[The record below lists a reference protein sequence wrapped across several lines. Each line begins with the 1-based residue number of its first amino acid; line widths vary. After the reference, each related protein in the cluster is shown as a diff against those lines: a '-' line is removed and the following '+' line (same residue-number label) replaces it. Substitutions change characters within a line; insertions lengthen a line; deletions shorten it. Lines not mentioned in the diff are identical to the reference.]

1 MTDLL
6 ERASA
11 RVRAAG
17 GRMTGQRRLILETLT
32 ALPAHPTAEEVHA
45 RAARRDPTLN
55 LTTVYRTLHWLE
67 AQGLVEPRRFRGH
80 GRHDHFDL
88 AGAHGHHHFLCTQC
102 QRVLEFDE
110 PQVEAVARS
119 YARRQAVKVHDASL
133 VLYGLC
139 AECAARRAPARR
151 SNA

>member
-1 MTDLL
+1 MTELL

-11 RVRAAG
+11 RVHASG
-17 GRMTGQRRLILETLT
+17 GRMTGQRRLILETLA
-32 ALPAHPTAEEVHA
+32 ALPAHPTAEEVHT

-67 AQGLVEPRRFRGH
+67 GEGLVEPRRFRGH
-80 GRHDHFDL
+80 GRHDHFDV
-88 AGAHGHHHFLCTQC
+88 AGARGEHHFLCTEC
-102 QRVLEFDE
+102 QRVLEFDA

-119 YARRQAVKVHDASL
+119 YARRHAFKVHQASL

-139 AECAARRAPARR
+139 AECSARRESARK
-151 SNA
+151 AAA

>member
-1 MTDLL
+1 MSDLL
-6 ERASA
+6 ERARA

-45 RAARRDPTLN
+45 RAARRDPVLN
-55 LTTVYRTLHWLE
+55 LSTVYRTLHWLE
-67 AQGLVEPRRFRGH
+67 AEGLVEPRRFRGH

-88 AGAHGHHHFLCTQC
+88 AGAHGEHHFLCTQC
-102 QRVLEFDE
+102 QRVVEFDA

-119 YARRQAVKVHDASL
+119 YARRHAVKVHDASL

-151 SNA
+151 GSA